1 MNDTH
6 SSGSSCIVFS
16 LRKTSN
22 SKLLLIFRLLVGL
35 PLLFFGI
42 LHFIK
47 LAAFTNI
54 LIASGMPFVEFNT
67 FAAPVVEVLA
77 GVLLLPGWFTRLG
90 GVLAMFAMAPAIY
103 GTLAIDALTLE
114 NLPPGLEAIPQV
126 PPLFVPIALLLFG
139 VLLAFYGGGGFS
151 LDRKRTMRHNH

>member
-6 SSGSSCIVFS
+6 SSGSSGNVFS
-16 LRKTSN
+16 LRKTSD
-22 SKLLLIFRLLVGL
+22 SKLLFLLRLLVGL

-90 GVLAMFAMAPAIY
+90 GVLAVFAMAPAIY
-103 GTLAIDALTLE
+103 GTLAIDALTLK

>member
-1 MNDTH
+1 MSGTN
-6 SSGSSCIVFS
+6 SSGSSGNVFS
-16 LRKTSN
+16 LRKTSD
-22 SKLLLIFRLLVGL
+22 SKLLFLLRLLVGL

-90 GVLAMFAMAPAIY
+90 GVLAVFAMAPAIY
-103 GTLAIDALTLE
+103 GTLAIDALTLK

>member
-1 MNDTH
+1 
-6 SSGSSCIVFS
+6 
-16 LRKTSN
+16 
-22 SKLLLIFRLLVGL
+22 
-35 PLLFFGI
+35 
-42 LHFIK
+42 
-47 LAAFTNI
+47 
-54 LIASGMPFVEFNT
+54 
-67 FAAPVVEVLA
+67 VVEVLA

-90 GVLAMFAMAPAIY
+90 GVLAVFAMAPAIY
-103 GTLAIDALTLE
+103 GTLAIDALTFE

>member
-1 MNDTH
+1 MSGTN
-6 SSGSSCIVFS
+6 SSGSSGNVFS
-16 LRKTSN
+16 LRKTSD
-22 SKLLLIFRLLVGL
+22 SKLLFLLRLLVGL

-54 LIASGMPFVEFNT
+54 LIASGLPFVEFNT
-67 FAAPVVEVLA
+67 FAAPVVEVVA
-77 GVLLLPGWFTRLG
+77 GVLLIPGWFTRLG
-90 GVLAMFAMAPAIY
+90 GVLAMFTMGPAIY

-126 PPLFVPIALLLFG
+126 PPLVVPIALLLFG
-139 VLLAFYGGGGFS
+139 VLLAFYGGGGHS
-151 LDRKRTMRHNH
+151 LDRRLTTRHDC

>member
-1 MNDTH
+1 MNATH
-6 SSGSSCIVFS
+6 SSGSSCIVFT
-16 LRKTSN
+16 LRKTFN
-22 SKLLLIFRLLVGL
+22 SKFLLILRLLVGL

-67 FAAPVVEVLA
+67 FAAPMVEVLA
-77 GVLLLPGWFTRLG
+77 GGLLIPGCFTRLG
-90 GVLAMFAMAPAIY
+90 GVLAVFAMAPAIY
-103 GTLAIDALTLE
+103 GTQAIDALTLK

-126 PPLFVPIALLLFG
+126 PPLFVPIVLLLFG

-151 LDRKRTMRHNH
+151 LDCKFMMQHNR